1 MEENRQ
7 RIDEIL
13 DEVHHLHET
22 DKSLH
27 SKKLYYKG
35 SFRLTKAEAY
45 EVLNYTGV
53 TNKEVRRSLIYT
65 VLILLAMAGF
75 VFSYTVKENFN
86 NIIFTLIAFVILI
99 FIWIISK
106 RQISFLAGQNA
117 NGKEITF
124 QIYETHLVM
133 SDGENRYCI
142 HLDNSSCLKTSKHM
156 IIIKRL
162 KDNKVFVIPFQAI
175 ERSQREDILTLF
187 RNGMMTVRK

>member
-13 DEVHHLHET
+13 NEVHHLHET

-27 SKKLYYKG
+27 SKILLCEG

-86 NIIFTLIAFVILI
+86 NIIFTLIAFAILI
-99 FIWIISK
+99 VVWIVPK
-106 RQISFLAGQNA
+106 KQISALAKQNVD
-117 NGKEITF
+117 GKEITF

-142 HLDNSSCLKTSKHM
+142 HLDNSSRLKTSKHM
-156 IIIKRL
+156 IMIKRL

-175 ERSQREDILTLF
+175 ERSKREEILTLF
-187 RNGMMTVRK
+187 RNGMMTVKK

>member
-27 SKKLYYKG
+27 SKVLLCEG
-35 SFRLTKAEAY
+35 SFRMTKAEAY

-75 VFSYTVKENFN
+75 VFSYTVRGNFN
-86 NIIFTLIAFVILI
+86 NIIFTLIAFVVLI
-99 FIWIISK
+99 VVWIVPK
-106 RQISFLAGQNA
+106 KQISALAKQNVD
-117 NGKEITF
+117 GKEITF

-142 HLDNSSCLKTSKHM
+142 HLDNSSRLKTSKHM
-156 IIIKRL
+156 IMIKRL

-175 ERSQREDILTLF
+175 ERSQREEILTLF
-187 RNGMMTVRK
+187 RNGMMTVKK